1 MDYQE
6 KEIKLCIRDLPAL
19 EARLRISGADLVRE
33 RTLESNFRLDTP
45 EKSLKKGGRLLRI
58 RKDDKVW
65 VAYKDRGHVEE
76 GVVTRREIEFVASD
90 LETVMQFFKALG
102 YGVVAFYE
110 KYRTVYHFGD
120 VEVALDELPYGDFME
135 IEAPNNILIEG
146 VVQML
151 GLDWSK
157 RINTNYLGLL
167 ENAKKSA
174 GLTFKELTF
183 ENFAAVEISEL
194 DLGVEHADT

>member
-6 KEIKLCIRDLPAL
+6 KEIKLYICDLPAL
-19 EARLRISGADLVRE
+19 EARLRVSGADLVRE

-45 EKSLKKGGRLLRI
+45 EKSLKKDGRLLRI

-65 VAYKDRGHVEE
+65 VTYKDRGHVEE
-76 GVVTRREIEFVASD
+76 GVVTRREIEFVADD
-90 LETVMQFFKALG
+90 LEIVKQFFKALG
-102 YGVVAFYE
+102 YDMVAFYE
-110 KYRTVYHFGD
+110 KYRTVYRFGD
-120 VEVALDELPYGDFME
+120 VEVALDELPYGDFVE

-174 GLTFKELTF
+174 GLTFKKLTF
-183 ENFAAVEISEL
+183 KNFAALEISEL
-194 DLGVEHADT
+194 DLGVEPADT

>member
-6 KEIKLCIRDLPAL
+6 KEIKLYIRDLPAL
-19 EARLRISGADLVRE
+19 EAHLRVSGADLVRE

-45 EKSLKKGGRLLRI
+45 EKSLKKDGRLLRI

-65 VAYKDRGHVEE
+65 VTYKDRGHVEE
-76 GVVTRREIEFVASD
+76 GVVTRREIEFVADD
-90 LETVMQFFKALG
+90 LEIVKQFFKALG
-102 YGVVAFYE
+102 YDMVAFYE
-110 KYRTVYHFGD
+110 KYRTVYRFGD
-120 VEVALDELPYGDFME
+120 VEVALDELPYGDFVE

-174 GLTFKELTF
+174 GLTFKKLTF
-183 ENFAAVEISEL
+183 KNFAALEISEL
-194 DLGVEHADT
+194 DLGVEPADT

>member
-6 KEIKLCIRDLPAL
+6 KEIKLYICDLPAL

-45 EKSLKKGGRLLRI
+45 EKSLKKNGRLLRI

-65 VAYKDRGHVEE
+65 VTYKDRGHVEE
-76 GVVTRREIEFVASD
+76 GVVTRREIEFVADD
-90 LETVMQFFKALG
+90 LEIVKQFFKALG
-102 YGVVAFYE
+102 YDMVAFYE
-110 KYRTVYHFGD
+110 KYRTVYRFGD
-120 VEVALDELPYGDFME
+120 VEVALDELPYGDFVE

-146 VVQML
+146 VVRML

-174 GLTFKELTF
+174 GLTFKKLTF
-183 ENFAAVEISEL
+183 KNFAALEISEL
-194 DLGVEHADT
+194 DLGVEPADT